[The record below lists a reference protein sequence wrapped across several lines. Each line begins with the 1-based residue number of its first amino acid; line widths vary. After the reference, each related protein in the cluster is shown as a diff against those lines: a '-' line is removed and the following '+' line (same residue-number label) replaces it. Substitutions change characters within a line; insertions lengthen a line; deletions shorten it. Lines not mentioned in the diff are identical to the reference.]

1 MTCYKENLLK
11 IQVLIVWFLICLA
24 FQLSAQQVYLFI
36 QKDTNEIQL
45 KPFKK
50 FKHEKDAVTYL
61 QTLQQKYIQQGYL
74 ETSIDSTSKIQDTVY
89 AWMHFGKKYK
99 LDIPEHNSR
108 NKLIKNRIYKTKKQ
122 YNSIYTVQPTKE
134 MLLQKLENNGY
145 PFAKI
150 TTDSILLSDTS
161 LNFKYEIEKGKF
173 ITFDSIKNY
182 GNSKITK
189 GFIQNYMMIKSKQA
203 YSESRV
209 QNMDKLLQKL
219 PYSMLK
225 QPSIVLFR
233 DDKADIHLYLDKRK
247 VNSFD
252 FLIGFL
258 PGSNN
263 GKILITGEVR
273 IHLQNAFKR
282 GEEIYLEWRKLQRQS
297 QLLDVRFNYPFLLNA
312 PIGINFTFNLEK
324 RDSSSLDLNWQLGLP
339 YITSSNNYIKGF
351 YKYFQTIILS
361 ADTSFA
367 KLHKKLPSNL
377 DATYHQYGVQAY
389 YENLDYLFSPQKGYE
404 LKLTASIGTKKIK
417 PNNQITTLQDGF
429 SSFDYATLYDSIK
442 RRSVKGDI
450 FWSGNYFLSMGK
462 KSKHILKFSINGGAV
477 FNRVLLKN
485 ELLRIGGSRLLRGFD
500 EQSIL
505 ASTYNISTAEYRL
518 LIMRNSYFFIFFD
531 AAYIHRKFNNTIFQD
546 FPFGFGAGVTFAT
559 KIGIFGLTYAL
570 GQQKYKTVDFR
581 NSKLHFGYV
590 ATF

>member
-1 MTCYKENLLK
+1 MK

>member
-505 ASTYNISTAEYRL
+505 ASTYNIATAEYRL